1 MEQGQVQ
8 AHGTSPP
15 PKLAN
20 ARSLHYLGRGTRWGT
35 ALDRP
40 QLLALAT
47 IVAMMALFAWG
58 RLRYDLVAVIAL
70 IAAYLIGIVP
80 AEKAFTGFSSDIV
93 IIVASALILSA
104 AVSRSGVVEFAMNHA
119 RFDLSKPRS
128 QIVTLTTCV
137 AALSALVK
145 NIGTLAM
152 FLPIA
157 FKVARRSGTSP
168 ALLLMPMSFASL
180 LGGLIT
186 LVGTSPNIIVSQSR
200 EKMLG
205 TPFRMFDFA
214 PVGIGLTLAGIAF
227 LAFGYRL
234 LPTGRRATASIEAA
248 FNLDAYATEVTVP
261 PDSPLIGKSISDL
274 EKQSEDDL
282 DVAVLIRGGLN
293 RSHPPKNTKIRADDL
308 LILHGE
314 PGVLERAVAAGK
326 LILMRQDKK
335 PAKETA
341 SDEIGVMEA
350 VIGNDSP
357 LIGRTVS
364 QNQLFDRYD
373 LNLLAVSRRG
383 SRITHRLSSVRLK
396 AGDAIVL
403 QGNMRFM
410 PDTLGELSCLPLA
423 ERPLGLGRSRN
434 AYLPIGILALAM
446 LLVALGILPVAI
458 GFFMAAILVI
468 IANSVSLREAY
479 SAIDWPILVM
489 LGALIP
495 VSDAAQS
502 TGLTETV
509 ANLVS
514 LLSDFLPRWGYV
526 ALLLLIAMC
535 VTPFLNNAATVLI
548 IAPIAVSLA
557 SSLKM
562 NPDPLLMATAI
573 GAGCD
578 FLTPV
583 GHQCNT
589 LVMGPGGYRFGD
601 YWRLGLPLSLI
612 VLLAGVPLILLFW
625 PIN

>member
-1 MEQGQVQ
+1 MDQQQ
-8 AHGTSPP
+8 I
-15 PKLAN
+15 
-20 ARSLHYLGRGTRWGT
+20 
-35 ALDRP
+35 
-40 QLLALAT
+40 LALAT
-47 IVAMMALFAWG
+47 IIAMMGLFIWG

-70 IAAYLIGIVP
+70 IAAYVVGIVP
-80 AEKAFTGFSSDIV
+80 AEKAFSGFSSDIV

-104 AVSRSGVVEFAMNHA
+104 AVSRSGIVELIMSYAS
-119 RFDLSKPRS
+119 FDLSKPRS
-128 QIVTLTTCV
+128 QIVTLTACV
-137 AALSALVK
+137 AVLSAFVK

-157 FKVARRSGTSP
+157 FKFARRSGTSP
-168 ALLLMPMSFASL
+168 SLLLMPMSFASL

-186 LVGTSPNIIVSQSR
+186 LVGTSPNIIVSQAR
-200 EKMLG
+200 EKLLG

-227 LAFGYRL
+227 LAFGHRL

-261 PDSPLIGKSISDL
+261 ESSPFIGKPIAEL
-274 EKQSEDDL
+274 EKQTEGDL

-293 RSHPPKNTKIRADDL
+293 KSHPAKNTKIRTDDL

-314 PGVLERAVAAGK
+314 PEVLERAVAAGK
-326 LILMRQDKK
+326 FVLVRQDNP
-335 PAKETA
+335 PAKESA

-350 VIGNDSP
+350 VVGNESS

-364 QNQLFDRYD
+364 ENLLFDRYD

-383 SRITHRLSSVRLK
+383 SRITRRLNSVRLK

-403 QGNMRFM
+403 QGNIRFM
-410 PDTLGELSCLPLA
+410 PEALGELGCLPLA

-434 AYLPIGILALAM
+434 TYLPTGILAAAM
-446 LLVALGILPVAI
+446 LLVALGAVPVAI
-458 GFFMAAILVI
+458 GFFAAAALVI
-468 IANSVSLREAY
+468 LANCITLRETYNAV
-479 SAIDWPILVM
+479 DWPILVM

-502 TGLTETV
+502 TGLTVTI
-509 ANLVS
+509 ANIIS
-514 LLSDFLPRWGYV
+514 LLADIMPGWGYV

-548 IAPIAVSLA
+548 LAPIAVSVA
-557 SSLKM
+557 TALKL
-562 NPDPLLMATAI
+562 NPDPLLMAVAI

-578 FLTPV
+578 FLTPI

-601 YWRLGLPLSLI
+601 YWRLGLPLSAI

-625 PIN
+625 PL